1 MTGVDMDSNERRLL
15 LVFAYLLT
23 WLSGV
28 IVFVINGDRDKNLRF
43 HSLQAIFLGI
53 FITIIWI
60 GSFLLIPSVRII
72 DYLVVFLLYLYGLY
86 VGIQAYS
93 GRSISIPVIGKL
105 AGQ

>member
-1 MTGVDMDSNERRLL
+1 MAGVNMDSNERRLL

-28 IVFVINGDRDKNLRF
+28 IVLFINDGRDQNLKF

-53 FITIIWI
+53 LITVIWM
-60 GSFLLIPSVRII
+60 GSFLLIPPVRII
-72 DYLVVFLLYLYGLY
+72 DYLVDFLLYLYGMY

-93 GRSISIPVIGKL
+93 GRSISMPVIGTL
-105 AGQ
+105 AGR

>member
-1 MTGVDMDSNERRLL
+1 MAGVNMDSNEKRLL

-28 IVFVINGDRDKNLRF
+28 IVFVINGDRDQNIRF

-93 GRSISIPVIGKL
+93 GRSISMPVIGTL
-105 AGQ
+105 AGR

>member
-1 MTGVDMDSNERRLL
+1 MAGVNMDSNERRLL

-28 IVFVINGDRDKNLRF
+28 IVLFINDGRDQNLKF

-53 FITIIWI
+53 LITVIWM
-60 GSFLLIPSVRII
+60 GSFLLIPPVRII
-72 DYLVVFLLYLYGLY
+72 DYLMDFLLYLYGLY

-93 GRSISIPVIGKL
+93 GRSISMPVIGTL
-105 AGQ
+105 AGR

>member
-1 MTGVDMDSNERRLL
+1 MAGVNMDSNERRLL

-28 IVFVINGDRDKNLRF
+28 IVLFINDGRDQNLKF

-53 FITIIWI
+53 LITVIWM
-60 GSFLLIPSVRII
+60 GSFLLIPPVRII
-72 DYLVVFLLYLYGLY
+72 DYLMDFLLYLYGLY

-93 GRSISIPVIGKL
+93 GRSISMPVIGTL
-105 AGQ
+105 AGL

>member
-28 IVFVINGDRDKNLRF
+28 IVFVINGDRDQNLRF